1 MDQALLTEN
10 IRKYID
16 LTPSEEQ
23 EIWKRTT
30 KRQFKRG
37 EFINVEGEVNRYTNF
52 IIAGSS
58 RVYYIDMAGVEHAVQ
73 LGIEGWWVGDF
84 PSFIT
89 QTPATMFTEA
99 LEKTSVI
106 AFSYDDLQE
115 AYATVP
121 KMERFFRILIQ
132 KAYASFHKRTLE
144 ALSLNAEERYL
155 SFSETYPLLDQ
166 RISQK
171 HIASYLGM
179 TPEFLSTLK
188 KRILTKRRENRN
200 R

>member
-1 MDQALLTEN
+1 MEPGLLIEN
-10 IRKYID
+10 IRQYINLSSSD
-16 LTPSEEQ
+16 EQ
-23 EIWKRTT
+23 EIWKRCTP
-30 KRQFKRG
+30 REFKRG
-37 EFINVEGEVNRYTNF
+37 EFINVEGEVNRFTNF
-52 IIAGSS
+52 IVSGSS
-58 RVYYIDMAGVEHAVQ
+58 RVYYIDPEGVEHVVQ

-99 LEKTSVI
+99 LEKTSLI

-115 AYATVP
+115 VYSTVP

-155 SFSETYPLLDQ
+155 SFSEAYPLLDQ

-188 KRILTKRRENRN
+188 KRILTKRRESRN
-200 R
+200 K